1 MGAMRLLL
9 ALSVV
14 YGHAGLISAIGFPLV
29 PGDTA
34 VEVFYGISGFY
45 MALVLNE
52 YYRPENSTY
61 RLFIGN
67 RFARLFPAYGV
78 ILLATLVLA
87 AVVAAQRQ
95 EQLPFI
101 DSWRTLPQL
110 PPYVTTFIL
119 GSQVVF
125 VGLDLTQFMSFHN
138 GSLSLVS
145 DFYDPH
151 ALAGVLAVPPAW
163 TLGLEFAFYLIAP
176 LIVRRSVKAIVILFF
191 CSIAFRLFLQ
201 FDFELYNDPWSYR
214 FFPSEL
220 ALFLVGVLGYRVY
233 RSLENGRDMRLL
245 ALFTGVCFCV
255 AGAVLVNR
263 WHGWSRVAS
272 TGLLLLLLL
281 AIPFLFRICKTN
293 RLDRFVGELSY
304 PIYICHFLVIWTL
317 TYLWGMSAG
326 MFRGFV
332 ILMTTVL
339 LSIVIYLAIDRPI
352 DGWRH
357 KQFAPRVRQTISAP
371 AASAALS

>member
-1 MGAMRLLL
+1 
-9 ALSVV
+9 
-14 YGHAGLISAIGFPLV
+14 
-29 PGDTA
+29 
-34 VEVFYGISGFY
+34 
-45 MALVLNE
+45 
-52 YYRPENSTY
+52 
-61 RLFIGN
+61 
-67 RFARLFPAYGV
+67 
-78 ILLATLVLA
+78 
-87 AVVAAQRQ
+87 
-95 EQLPFI
+95 
-101 DSWRTLPQL
+101 
-110 PPYVTTFIL
+110 VTTFIL

-125 VGLDLTQFMSFHN
+125 VGLDLTPFMSFHN
-138 GSLSLVS
+138 GSLSLAS
-145 DFYDPH
+145 NFYDPH
-151 ALAGVLAVPPAW
+151 TLAGVLAVPPAW

-176 LIVRRSVKAIVILFF
+176 FIVRRSVKAIVILFF

-201 FDFELYNDPWSYR
+201 FDFGLYNDPWSYR
-214 FFPSEL
+214 FFSSEL

-339 LSIVIYLAIDRPI
+339 LSIVIYPAIDRPI